1 MSDVDYEYKFRE
13 IARLQHKEIE
23 RLHGE
28 LDKLRAENQRLLN
41 WIMGEGPDALLALQ
55 KVYSD
60 PKTSVPDV
68 IKSASAALG
77 YERSK
82 PAQVSVVID
91 FKERVRTARLR
102 QLELD
107 KAEWARQDAEKKL
120 DLAVEPAP
128 TVLGGPPGYEGEADP
143 AA

>member
-1 MSDVDYEYKFRE
+1 MMSPADH
-13 IARLQHKEIE
+13 IARLEYVVREQMTVI
-23 RLHGE
+23 
-28 LDKLRAENQRLLN
+28 DQLRAENRRLLD
-41 WIMGEGPDALLALQ
+41 WIMGDAPDALLALQ

-107 KAEWARQDAEKKL
+107 KAEWARQDAAKAKEPL
-120 DLAVEPAP
+120 DLDGPIPE
-128 TVLGGPPGYEGEADP
+128 TILGGPEADP

>member
-1 MSDVDYEYKFRE
+1 MSDIDYEYKFRE
-13 IARLQHKEIE
+13 VARLQHAEIG
-23 RLHGE
+23 RLHGQ
-28 LDKLRAENQRLLN
+28 LDQLKAENQRLVD
-41 WIMGEGPDALLALQ
+41 WIMGEGPDALATLQ

-60 PKTSVPDV
+60 PRTSVPDV
-68 IKSASAALG
+68 IKSANAALPF
-77 YERSK
+77 ERSK

-107 KAEWARQDAEKKL
+107 KAEWARQDAAKL
-120 DLAVEPAP
+120 DLNAEPAP
-128 TVLGGPPGYEGEADP
+128 TILGGPEADP

>member
-1 MSDVDYEYKFRE
+1 MADLKQIVQLQMAE
-13 IARLQHKEIE
+13 I
-23 RLHGE
+23 
-28 LDKLRAENQRLLN
+28 DKLRAENRRLLG
-41 WIMGEGPDALLALQ
+41 WIMGDEPDALLALQ

-91 FKERVRTARLR
+91 FKERVRNARLR

-107 KAEWARQDAEKKL
+107 KAEWARQDAEKKQPL
-120 DLAVEPAP
+120 DLDGPIPE
-128 TVLGGPPGYEGEADP
+128 TILGGPEADP

>member
-1 MSDVDYEYKFRE
+1 MSPADH
-13 IARLQHKEIE
+13 IARLEYVVREQMTVI
-23 RLHGE
+23 
-28 LDKLRAENQRLLN
+28 DQLRAENRRLLN
-41 WIMGEGPDALLALQ
+41 WIMGDEPDALLALQ

-68 IKSASAALG
+68 IKSASVALG

-91 FKERVRTARLR
+91 FKERVRNARLR

-107 KAEWARQDAEKKL
+107 KAEWARQDAEKKQPL
-120 DLAVEPAP
+120 DLDGPIPE
-128 TVLGGPPGYEGEADP
+128 TILGGPEADP

>member
-1 MSDVDYEYKFRE
+1 MDTPR
-13 IARLQHKEIE
+13 
-23 RLHGE
+23 GE
-28 LDKLRAENQRLLN
+28 QIKSSS
-41 WIMGEGPDALLALQ
+41 LAL
-55 KVYSD
+55 
-60 PKTSVPDV
+60 P
-68 IKSASAALG
+68 

-107 KAEWARQDAEKKL
+107 KAEWARQDAAKAKEPL
-120 DLAVEPAP
+120 DLDGPIPE
-128 TVLGGPPGYEGEADP
+128 TILGGPEADP

>member
-1 MSDVDYEYKFRE
+1 MMSPADH
-13 IARLQHKEIE
+13 IARLEYVVREQMTVI
-23 RLHGE
+23 
-28 LDKLRAENQRLLN
+28 DQLRAENRRLLN
-41 WIMGEGPDALLALQ
+41 WIMGDEPDALLALQ

-91 FKERVRTARLR
+91 FKERVRNARLR

-107 KAEWARQDAEKKL
+107 KAEWARQDAEKKQPL
-120 DLAVEPAP
+120 DLDGPIPE
-128 TVLGGPPGYEGEADP
+128 TILGGPEADP